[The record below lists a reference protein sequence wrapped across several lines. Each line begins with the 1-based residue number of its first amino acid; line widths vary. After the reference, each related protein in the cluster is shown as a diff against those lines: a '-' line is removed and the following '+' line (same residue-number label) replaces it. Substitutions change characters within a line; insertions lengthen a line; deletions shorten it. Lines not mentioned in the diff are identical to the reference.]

1 MACLD
6 SCLSD
11 LLKEFRI
18 KVCMLNRSN
27 CFTIRTDLSH
37 CQIEWPGSW
46 SSLLLTSFTGS
57 PRLWLP
63 TLSSQAANGI
73 STSLRAPLLFS
84 LLFLQSHMAC
94 GHAPHF
100 SDNFSS
106 ERTGPKHKKDVHPAQ
121 SHSPHSYCT
130 WSGERSSHYWLAS
143 VSMEWFLT
151 DIEFESNSQ

>member
-1 MACLD
+1 M
-6 SCLSD
+6 
-11 LLKEFRI
+11 EFRI

-121 SHSPHSYCT
+121 SHSPPFLLHMVWRTEQSLLACQCVYGVIFN
-130 WSGERSSHYWLAS
+130 WYWI
-143 VSMEWFLT
+143 WK
-151 DIEFESNSQ
+151 